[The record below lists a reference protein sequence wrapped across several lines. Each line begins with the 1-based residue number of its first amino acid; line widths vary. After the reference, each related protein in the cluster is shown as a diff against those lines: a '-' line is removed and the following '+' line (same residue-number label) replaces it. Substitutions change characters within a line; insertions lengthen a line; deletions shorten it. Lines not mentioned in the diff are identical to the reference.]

1 MCISD
6 RYRGPPYTERND
18 RHGLCRIH
26 QIPQNGG
33 LLRRCFRDCHR
44 RGNRRGKNC
53 NTERIKNPVEGEY
66 IYSLRYDE
74 FIAPLICMVQK
85 QQKQI
90 ENLERR
96 LSALENKEEAK

>member
-1 MCISD
+1 MDFAGFIK
-6 RYRGPPYTERND
+6 PPKTEDYYEDVPETVTDEETGEEKTVTRKELKT
-18 RHGLCRIH
+18 RTG
-26 QIPQNGG
+26 
-33 LLRRCFRDCHR
+33 
-44 RGNRRGKNC
+44 
-53 NTERIKNPVEGEY
+53 EGEY